1 KALLAQQALTQDQKA
16 QIQTALAENEKNI
29 NNIKAQLKETTTN
42 ITLLKGKV
50 IQLEKE
56 KAVKEQAIKQK
67 QEAEKLASPDD
78 KIRLRAE
85 IDQLQ
90 DEVSEIIGKI
100 SDIKSQIGILEATR
114 EKYQG
119 MLADAKHYQQR
130 LKDKFT
136 SLNEQ
141 EKKLYEEI
149 KSVEQRRMEIQQN
162 IEEIDKKLGQ
172 IEIERDLYQALK
184 VKYREMYTRMLTYEK
199 EHEASAGNIVKWS
212 FKAFDK
218 VTDLIPAKYG
228 LKIIGKT
235 VSFTR
240 KFSQGMAK
248 TTLILHEGHRLWH
261 MYNEVSREN
270 KEHPPMINKDA
281 LEMYTKDIDR
291 DLAKLDADYKD
302 YEHKKEGYK
311 QRQEQ
316 ENLKREFHDAQEAEK
331 TREFEVGRHER
342 SFLNEYRNI
351 IEELTIKEK
360 EIKGI
365 DKLENDQY
373 KLEEDLENK
382 KDEINEKKEELKQK
396 NPSYARAQ
404 ERLKAKRIGKLPE
417 MVVINN

>member
-1 KALLAQQALTQDQKA
+1 F
-16 QIQTALAENEKNI
+16 
-29 NNIKAQLKETTTN
+29 
-42 ITLLKGKV
+42 KGKV

-56 KAVKEQAIKQK
+56 KEVKEQAIKQK

-85 IDQLQ
+85 ISKLQ

-100 SDIKSQIGILEATR
+100 SDINSRIGILEAERTCCQNMLSR
-114 EKYQG
+114 AQQYQK
-119 MLADAKHYQQR
+119 MLEEEFAN
-130 LKDKFT
+130 
-136 SLNEQ
+136 LNEQ
-141 EKKLYEEI
+141 EKNLYNAI
-149 KSVEQRRMEIQQN
+149 KSEEQRRTEIQQN
-162 IEEIDKKLGQ
+162 IKEIDKKLAE

-218 VTDLIPAKYG
+218 ITDLIPAKYG
-228 LKIIGKT
+228 LKVIGKT

-248 TTLILHEGHRLWH
+248 ATLILHEGHRLWH

-302 YEHKKEGYK
+302 YERKKEGYK

-316 ENLKREFHDAQEAEK
+316 NNLQRELHDAKKAER
-331 TREFEVGRHER
+331 TRRVEIKEHER
-342 SFLNEYRNI
+342 SFLDEYDKI
-351 IEELTIKEK
+351 IKELIQKEK

-396 NPSYARAQ
+396 NPS
-404 ERLKAKRIGKLPE
+404 
-417 MVVINN
+417 